1 MFPPEEREYE
11 LVYHG
16 KEREEDI
23 IANTLAVPLQK
34 SFNVFFQKL
43 REGELATFR
52 FQDESN
58 PRSPVSITEAPSPLP
73 LQQAFHYLKLGEIM
87 LN

>member
-1 MFPPEEREYE
+1 MNDEQRQELIRRLQHGEELSAEWARIIFPPEKREYE

-34 SFNVFFQKL
+34 S
-43 REGELATFR
+43 G
-52 FQDESN
+52 
-58 PRSPVSITEAPSPLP
+58 RSARTVTT
-73 LQQAFHYLKLGEIM
+73 GTTC
-87 LN
+87 